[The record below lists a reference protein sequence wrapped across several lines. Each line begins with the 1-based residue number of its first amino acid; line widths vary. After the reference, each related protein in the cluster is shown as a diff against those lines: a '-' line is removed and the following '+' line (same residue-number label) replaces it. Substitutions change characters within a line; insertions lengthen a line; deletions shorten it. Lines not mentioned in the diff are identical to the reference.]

1 MRAHGRWSYWLSGL
15 VIVGAV
21 VGGLIASLISDG
33 ATVLV
38 GAGFGVA
45 TGAVLVGLLPIR
57 LFGRDML
64 DETEGSVVGTPSR
77 EQCRV
82 EQRTNRIPLQG
93 SPAPNSSGHQE
104 IPAAKTEHRSTVAS
118 ARGNA

>member
-1 MRAHGRWSYWLSGL
+1 

-57 LFGRDML
+57 LFGRDVL
-64 DETEGSVVGTPSR
+64 DDPEGSSVVGTPSR
-77 EQCRV
+77 ERCRV
-82 EQRTNRIPLQG
+82 EQRTNGIPSQG

-104 IPAAKTEHRSTVAS
+104 IPAAETEHRSPVAS

>member
-1 MRAHGRWSYWLSGL
+1 MRPYGRWSYWLSGL

-38 GAGFGVA
+38 GAGLGVA

-57 LFGRDML
+57 LFGRDVL
-64 DETEGSVVGTPSR
+64 DKTEGSVVGTPSMD
-77 EQCRV
+77 QCRV
-82 EQRTNRIPLQG
+82 ERSTNGIPSQG
-93 SPAPNSSGHQE
+93 SPATNLSGHQG
-104 IPAAKTEHRSTVAS
+104 IPTARTEHRSPVAS